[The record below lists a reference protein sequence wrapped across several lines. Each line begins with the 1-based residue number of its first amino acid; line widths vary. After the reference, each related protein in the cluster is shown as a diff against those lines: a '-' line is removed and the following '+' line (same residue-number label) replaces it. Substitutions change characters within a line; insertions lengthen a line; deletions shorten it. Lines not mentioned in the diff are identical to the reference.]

1 MPALLSLLAICL
13 LCVAT
18 ARGGEASPTP
28 PARAIW
34 SGLVLATNDAR
45 PAQAPTGLRQFAD
58 KLRNIFGYNQFELV
72 GESAEKVD
80 GPYERW
86 LTPSKDFCLS
96 VKTHNEPEEHYAM
109 KIVLFQNRR
118 RLAEFET
125 HLNSGSPLFIRGPLY
140 AGGQL
145 VIVLHVMNGA
155 EISAYAARAP
165 IVTAKT
171 PVVATKPSPIANAAV
186 LREKTNATPG
196 ANLTGPVERLAPTPA
211 ERGGPIPADRT
222 GPLPGQRPGDLDGK
236 FVRP

>member
-1 MPALLSLLAICL
+1 
-13 LCVAT
+13 
-18 ARGGEASPTP
+18 
-28 PARAIW
+28 
-34 SGLVLATNDAR
+34 VLATNDAR

-96 VKTHNEPEEHYAM
+96 VKTHNEAAEHYAM

-125 HLNSGSPLFIRGPLY
+125 HLNSESPLFIRGPLY

-145 VIVLHVMNGA
+145 VIVLHVMNRA
-155 EISAYAARAP
+155 ELSAYAARAP
-165 IVTAKT
+165 VMAART
-171 PVVATKPSPIANAAV
+171 PVVVTRPSPVANAAIV
-186 LREKTNATPG
+186 REKTNPTPG
-196 ANLTGPVERLAPTPA
+196 AILTGPPVRLVGTPA
-211 ERGGPIPADRT
+211 ERSGPVPAERMGPIPADRM
-222 GPLPGQRPGDLDGK
+222 GPLPGQRPGDMDGK